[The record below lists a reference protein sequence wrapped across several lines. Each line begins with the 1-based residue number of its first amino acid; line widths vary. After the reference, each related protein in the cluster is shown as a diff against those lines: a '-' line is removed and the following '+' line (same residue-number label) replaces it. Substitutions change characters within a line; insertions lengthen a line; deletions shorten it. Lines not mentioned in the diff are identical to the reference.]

1 MTPLFNKGKFLLP
14 AMCLLQAR
22 LLAQTGES
30 NSSVEMADGLYQSG
44 KIYVVITAIA
54 LICVGIIVYLI
65 LLDRKIGKLEKELKK
80 D

>member
-1 MTPLFNKGKFLLP
+1 MTFLSNKNLLV
-14 AMCLLQAR
+14 
-22 LLAQTGES
+22 LLAVLLFHTGVFAQTADT
-30 NSSVEMADGLYQSG
+30 NPPVEMADGLYQSG

-54 LICVGIIVYLI
+54 LIFVGIIVYLV